1 MRICADPP
9 MTETARYTCDLH
21 SIFDP
26 ESLVPNPGAPSPI
39 PLSQVTLVATRLSSS
54 LLLSRLFID
63 YQILNHTLEFSL
75 LGIEEGG

>member
-1 MRICADPP
+1 MGICTDPP
-9 MTETARYTCDLH
+9 MTETARYTCDVH
-21 SIFDP
+21 YICDP
-26 ESLVPNPGAPSPI
+26 EFLISNPGAPSLI

-54 LLLSRLFID
+54 LLPSRLFID